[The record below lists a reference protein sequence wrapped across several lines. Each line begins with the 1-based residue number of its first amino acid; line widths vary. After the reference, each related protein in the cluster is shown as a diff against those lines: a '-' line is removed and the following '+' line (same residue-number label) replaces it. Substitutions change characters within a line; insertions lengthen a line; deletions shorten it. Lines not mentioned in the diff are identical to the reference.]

1 MILDSIFTILFRSN
15 MSQIANTAIKSL
27 EELLGS
33 SIKMLPAII
42 IALVIIMLTRY
53 AAEFALNTAKRIG
66 KRTIKS
72 KSLQSLL
79 HKTAYVGAWTFG
91 TIFACVVAFPGL
103 SLGNIVATLGLSS
116 VAIGFAFQDIFKNFL
131 SGILI
136 LIQEPFSIDDQI
148 IIDDYEGIVEQ
159 INIHSTRI
167 RTYKGEIVLMPNSNV
182 FTSPVQVRTAYSF
195 RRTDL
200 AVGVDYNTTLPKA
213 KDILQQTIE
222 KVEGVSDTKSPEIDL
237 VDFGDSSIDFVVRY
251 WTSSRQSHVRQ
262 VKTQA
267 ILSIREALSAAGIG
281 IPYPIRTLYFYNQ
294 EQYEDNMLRNNSSNC
309 DRHLD

>member
-1 MILDSIFTILFRSN
+1 MN
-15 MSQIANTAIKSL
+15 QITDTVVKSL

-33 SIKMLPAII
+33 SVKILPAII
-42 IALVIIMLTRY
+42 TALVIVMLTRY
-53 AAEFALNTAKRIG
+53 MAEFALNTAKKIG
-66 KRTIKS
+66 ERTIKS

-91 TIFACVVAFPGL
+91 IVFACIVAFPGL

-136 LIQEPFSIDDQI
+136 LIQEPFSIDDRI
-148 IIDDYEGIVEQ
+148 IIGDYEGIVEQ

-167 RTYKGEIVLMPNSNV
+167 CTYQGEIVLMPNSNV
-182 FTSPVQVRTAYSF
+182 FTSPVQVRTANNF

-200 AVGVDYNTTLPKA
+200 AVGVDYNTTLSEA
-213 KDILQQTIE
+213 KQILQQTIE
-222 KVEGVSDTKSPEIDL
+222 RVEGVSDSKAPEIDL
-237 VDFGDSSIDFVVRY
+237 TEFGDSSINFMVRY
-251 WTSSRQSHVRQ
+251 WTDSRKSQVRQ
-262 VKTQA
+262 VQTEA
-267 ILSIREALSAAGIG
+267 ILAIREALNAAGIG

-294 EQYEDNMLRNNSSNC
+294 EQYEDNIPKNNSSDCN
-309 DRHLD
+309 RHLD

>member
-1 MILDSIFTILFRSN
+1 MN
-15 MSQIANTAIKSL
+15 QITDTVVKSL

-33 SIKMLPAII
+33 SVKILPAII
-42 IALVIIMLTRY
+42 TALVIVMLTRY
-53 AAEFALNTAKRIG
+53 MAEFALNTAKKIG
-66 KRTIKS
+66 ERTIKS

-91 TIFACVVAFPGL
+91 IVFACIVAFPGL

-148 IIDDYEGIVEQ
+148 IIGDYEGIVEQ

-167 RTYKGEIVLMPNSNV
+167 CTYQGEIVLMPNSNV
-182 FTSPVQVRTAYSF
+182 FTSPVQVRTANNF

-200 AVGVDYNTTLPKA
+200 AVGVDYNTTLSEA
-213 KDILQQTIE
+213 KQILQQTIE
-222 KVEGVSDTKSPEIDL
+222 RVEGVSDSKSPEIDL
-237 VDFGDSSIDFVVRY
+237 TEFGNSSINFMVRY
-251 WTSSRQSHVRQ
+251 WTDSRKSQVRQ
-262 VKTQA
+262 VQTEA
-267 ILSIREALSAAGIG
+267 ILAIREALNAAGIG

-294 EQYEDNMLRNNSSNC
+294 EQYEDNIPKNNSSDCN
-309 DRHLD
+309 RHLD

>member
-1 MILDSIFTILFRSN
+1 
-15 MSQIANTAIKSL
+15 MSQVTDTIVKSL
-27 EELLGS
+27 KELLGS
-33 SIKMLPAII
+33 SVKILPAII

-53 AAEFALNTAKRIG
+53 AADFALDTAKRIG
-66 KRTIKS
+66 ARTIKS

-91 TIFACVVAFPGL
+91 IVFACIVAFPGL

-148 IIDDYEGIVEQ
+148 IISDYEGTVEQ
-159 INIHSTRI
+159 INMHSTRI
-167 RTYKGEIVLMPNSNV
+167 RTYQGEIVLMPNSSV
-182 FTSPVQVRTAYSF
+182 FTSPVQIRTAYSI

-200 AVGVDYNTTLPKA
+200 AVGVDYNTTLSEA
-213 KDILQQTIE
+213 KRILQQTIE
-222 KVEGVSDTKSPEIDL
+222 QVEGVLDSKSPEIDL
-237 VDFGDSSIDFVVRY
+237 VDFGESSIDFMVRY
-251 WTSSRQSHVRQ
+251 WTDSTKSQVRQ
-262 VKTQA
+262 VQTSA
-267 ILSIREALSAAGIG
+267 ILAIKEALDAAGIG

-294 EQYEDNMLRNNSSNC
+294 EEYEDNASRNNNS
-309 DRHLD
+309 DRNID